1 MKTLM
6 PRAISSSTMP
16 RISLRDPT
24 VQSDL
29 LLVGKTTVAAVA
41 SWVLAA
47 QVFGLPQAFLA
58 PWAAMLT
65 VHASVYRTLSRGTQ
79 QVGATVLGV
88 ILSYLVAEA
97 FGISAV
103 SLGLALLVALLTA
116 RLGVLRAEGMT
127 IATTVLF
134 VLTTGY
140 EQQEAMLG
148 ERILATGLGIG
159 AGVLV
164 NLVVLPPL
172 NNRSAAEHVDVID
185 RRIARALIQM
195 SRSIRED
202 DEPDVGSCI
211 EETRDIDADL
221 DRAWELVAFSRESL
235 RLNPRRRRL
244 GTDPD
249 AATYEEVLHR
259 IEDGVAELRSI
270 ARTVQETSESV
281 GDWDGDFRGRW
292 ADLLEDIGNNIGS
305 PGWEVS
311 HLLDDIDG
319 LCRDLSSGTLEGTY
333 WPTYG
338 SLLVSA
344 RNIVK
349 VIDDVASSQPVRP

>member
-1 MKTLM
+1 
-6 PRAISSSTMP
+6 
-16 RISLRDPT
+16 
-24 VQSDL
+24 V
-29 LLVGKTTVAAVA
+29 
-41 SWVLAA
+41 
-47 QVFGLPQAFLA
+47 
-58 PWAAMLT
+58 
-65 VHASVYRTLSRGTQ
+65 
-79 QVGATVLGV
+79 
-88 ILSYLVAEA
+88 
-97 FGISAV
+97 
-103 SLGLALLVALLTA
+103 ALLVALLTS

-140 EQQEAMLG
+140 DQQEAMLG

-172 NNRSAAEHVDVID
+172 NNRTAAEHVDAID
-185 RRIARALIQM
+185 RRIARALIHM
-195 SRSIRED
+195 ARSIRE
-202 DEPDVGSCI
+202 EEAPDVGTCV
-211 EETRDIDADL
+211 EETREIDTQL
-221 DRAWELVAFSRESL
+221 DRAWEIVVLSRESL
-235 RLNPRRRRL
+235 RFNPRRRRL

-270 ARTVQETSESV
+270 ARTVQEASESV
-281 GDWDGDFRGRW
+281 GDWDDDFRGRW
-292 ADLLEDIGNNIGS
+292 ADLLEDIGHDVGS
-305 PGWEVS
+305 PKWEVS

-319 LCRDLSSGTLEGTY
+319 LCRDLSIGTLEGTY

-344 RNIVK
+344 RNIVR

>member
-1 MKTLM
+1 LT
-6 PRAISSSTMP
+6 

-29 LLVGKTTVAAVA
+29 LLVVKTTAAAVV

-65 VHASVYRTLSRGTQ
+65 VHASVYRTLSRGAQ
-79 QVGATVLGV
+79 QVGATLLGV
-88 ILSYLVAEA
+88 VLAYLVAQA
-97 FGISAV
+97 FGISAL
-103 SLGLALLVALLTA
+103 SLGVALLVALLTS

-140 EQQEAMLG
+140 DQQEAMLG

-172 NNRSAAEHVDVID
+172 NNRTAAEHVDAID
-185 RRIARALIQM
+185 RRIARALIHM
-195 SRSIRED
+195 ARSIRE
-202 DEPDVGSCI
+202 EEAPDVGTCV
-211 EETRDIDADL
+211 EETREIDTQL
-221 DRAWELVAFSRESL
+221 DRAWEIVVLSRESL
-235 RLNPRRRRL
+235 RFNPRRRRL

-270 ARTVQETSESV
+270 ARTVQEASESV
-281 GDWDGDFRGRW
+281 GDWDDDFRRRW
-292 ADLLEDIGNNIGS
+292 VDLLEDIGHDIGS
-305 PGWEVS
+305 PSWEVS

-319 LCRDLSSGTLEGTY
+319 LCRDLSAGNLDATH

-344 RNIVK
+344 RNIVRI
-349 VIDDVASSQPVRP
+349 IDDVASSQPVRP